1 MNDFIVNNDFFRVI
15 YCLLVDSDAT
25 CSAVGYSGGILPTW
39 LAFVIA
45 AAVVGGVIVTT
56 VLLMVL
62 ALIWAE
68 RRILARF
75 QGRTGPN
82 RWGPF
87 GLLTPIADTIKLLFK
102 EEITPR
108 DAQRFFFTLAPII
121 GMVAVLLVFAFIPFG
136 EGIFVT
142 DLNVGLVFLLA
153 VTSLSALSVLI
164 AGWVSGNRVGIFSS
178 LRAIAVLIS
187 YEIPGALSLVGIVL
201 IAGSLSL
208 GDIVAAQSVPFIIV
222 QPLAFLIF
230 AMTTLAEINR
240 TPFDLIEAESELGAG
255 HLNDYSGMRFGLL
268 YVSEFIATIAAG
280 AVISTLFLSGWRLI
294 DFIPGPI
301 WFIIK
306 TGIVVFVIIWFR
318 STWPRL
324 RVDQVL
330 NLAWKG
336 LFELALVNIVVTLIM
351 ISIYPQ
357 PSTGELWIIAIVNWI
372 VMFVVIGLVSIFR
385 RRSRPRRV
393 TQAPETPPYPV
404 AGAYKGGA
412 S

>member
-164 AGWVSGNRVGIFSS
+164 AGWVSGK
-178 LRAIAVLIS
+178 
-187 YEIPGALSLVGIVL
+187 PGRYLL
-201 IAGSLSL
+201 IAARDSRPDQLR
-208 GDIVAAQSVPFIIV
+208 D
-222 QPLAFLIF
+222 
-230 AMTTLAEINR
+230 TR
-240 TPFDLIEAESELGAG
+240 RAESGGDRPNSRLTIVGGHSRGAERAVHHSPAVG
-255 HLNDYSGMRFGLL
+255 
-268 YVSEFIATIAAG
+268 VSDI
-280 AVISTLFLSGWRLI
+280 R
-294 DFIPGPI
+294 DDHPGRDQPDSVRPDR
-301 WFIIK
+301 
-306 TGIVVFVIIWFR
+306 G
-318 STWPRL
+318 
-324 RVDQVL
+324 RV
-330 NLAWKG
+330 
-336 LFELALVNIVVTLIM
+336 
-351 ISIYPQ
+351 
-357 PSTGELWIIAIVNWI
+357 
-372 VMFVVIGLVSIFR
+372 
-385 RRSRPRRV
+385 
-393 TQAPETPPYPV
+393 
-404 AGAYKGGA
+404 
-412 S
+412 